1 MIEILCTL
9 LMVVG
14 FFILL
19 DIHPSDLT
27 NRLLKPWL
35 RQIEKKQRI
44 RHIARKPKGKLDT
57 MLDSA
62 KDMLSAANIGEQATT
77 YRWTAAILA
86 ILGFSLGLLL
96 NNLLAALVLSA
107 GLGASPLI
115 MIRIRTG
122 DYIRSLHEKL
132 ESTMGTVTNT
142 YISSGDFIDA
152 VKSSLHLLPSPLDN
166 IFKQFYME
174 TQMID
179 SDVVKA
185 LKRMRERI
193 KNRYWH
199 DWCDVL
205 IQCQRDRQLRFAL
218 PGVVSRLGE
227 MRRVQI
233 ETDTVIRKQI
243 GDYILTVMIVLG
255 AIPLMA
261 ALMPDWY
268 VMLKATTAGRI
279 TLAMML
285 AAVFATSIWVSR
297 LYRPVEG
304 SEKP

>member
-285 AAVFATSIWVSR
+285 ATVFATSIWVSR

>member
-1 MIEILCTL
+1 MIQILCSL
-9 LMVVG
+9 LMIVG

-27 NRLLKPWL
+27 SRLSKPWL
-35 RQIEKKQRI
+35 RQRDKKQRI
-44 RHIARKPKGKLDT
+44 RYIARKPKSKLDI
-57 MLDSA
+57 MLDST
-62 KDMLSAANIGEQATT
+62 KDMLTAANMEKQAAT
-77 YRWTAAILA
+77 YRWMAAILT

-115 MIRIRTG
+115 VIRIRTG

-152 VKSSLHLLPSPLDN
+152 VKSSLHLLPSLLDN
-166 IFKQFYME
+166 IFRQFYME

-193 KNRYWH
+193 ENRYWH

-218 PGVVSRLGE
+218 PGIVSRLGE
-227 MRRVQI
+227 MRRVQM

-243 GDYILTVMIVLG
+243 GDYILTVVIVLG

-261 ALMPDWY
+261 ALMSDWY
-268 VMLKATTAGRI
+268 LMLKATTAGRI
-279 TLAMML
+279 TLAVML
-285 AAVFATSIWVSR
+285 VSVFATSIWVSR